1 MPARVH
7 KMARSSLIASIRLP
21 RNRST
26 CVTISPHVPR
36 WVLGASGAM
45 PNNSI
50 RLQPS
55 SITFVEERGSHKLP
69 GHIEQ
74 AGSLSG
80 ASFRQPVESRGDLDP
95 VSLREVLPRW
105 LAVLGKRP
113 AVGFRTT
120 TAVALSDDCGPLR

>member
-55 SITFVEERGSHKLP
+55 AISLRRSAGKPQTSGSH
-69 GHIEQ
+69 
-74 AGSLSG
+74 
-80 ASFRQPVESRGDLDP
+80 
-95 VSLREVLPRW
+95 
-105 LAVLGKRP
+105 
-113 AVGFRTT
+113 
-120 TAVALSDDCGPLR
+120 